1 MKKQVIPIDKKTVDE
16 YNKYLD
22 SGEEYPYGCRYST
35 VESWT
40 ACFGNGIEA
49 DIKVCCAD
57 DYSLFVDAVL
67 FKDCGE
73 AALAGDPEYQLD
85 GEYEFEFDD
94 EIYVVEV
101 VAA

>member
-1 MKKQVIPIDKKTVDE
+1 MKKQVIKIDKKIIEE
-16 YNKYLD
+16 YNRYLD
-22 SGEEYPYGCRYST
+22 SGEEYPDCNRYDT

-40 ACFGNGIEA
+40 ARFGNGIEA
-49 DIKVCCAD
+49 DIKVCSTGDCD
-57 DYSLFVDAVL
+57 LFVDAVL
-67 FKDCGE
+67 FKDGSE

-94 EIYVVEV
+94 EVYVVEV